1 MPYSTA
7 PDGAQTF
14 YKEQGSGSV
23 MRVSH
28 LSSTT

>member
-14 YKEQGSGSV
+14 YKEWGTG
-23 MRVSH
+23 RP
-28 LSSTT
+28 LREDLPL